1 MRLYAA
7 AGRADGAF
15 WAGRRLILDISY
27 GEMQKKKNQAN
38 SGTGWTYIAPYSMPD
53 LTKMQYHRY
62 YVLAVTSINQS
73 ISSIPAVHARKTDG
87 WNLLNLSGPG
97 IRGI

>member
-1 MRLYAA
+1 
-7 AGRADGAF
+7 
-15 WAGRRLILDISY
+15 
-27 GEMQKKKNQAN
+27 MQKKKNQAN

-73 ISSIPAVHARKTDG
+73 RVSQQYTLGRQTG
-87 WNLLNLSGPG
+87 GTF
-97 IRGI
+97 